1 MIIRVCLLDKKHGGT
16 MNAFVSPGQVQGG
29 YHNQPDADSG
39 DHIIQ
44 NIQARTR
51 PRFMDNEVMEV
62 VHNYIFLMSSIFH
75 IQVHN
80 IKSELESLKA

>member
-1 MIIRVCLLDKKHGGT
+1 

-80 IKSELESLKA
+80 IKSELESLKAMRRYMTMGT